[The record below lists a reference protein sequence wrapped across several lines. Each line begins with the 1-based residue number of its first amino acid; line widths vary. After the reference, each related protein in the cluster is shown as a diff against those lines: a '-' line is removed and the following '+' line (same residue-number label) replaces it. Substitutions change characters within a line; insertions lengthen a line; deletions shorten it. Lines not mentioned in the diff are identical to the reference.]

1 MNSRREGIGIALMVM
16 AVLLLLSSCD
26 PKKKLVSPMAHVADY
41 EWMTAKMSGELGVRS
56 EELGVGVEEFSF
68 TGSLRM
74 RRDSTIWVS
83 VSAFM
88 GMESIRTLVT
98 QDTVVLV
105 NRMNQTYLK
114 EPFSTVVEKQGIPS
128 FQEIQSHLLGD
139 GTADHVELQWGPYRA
154 KIRYSDIHW
163 DEPANFPIKI
173 NKNYER
179 IKP

>member
-1 MNSRREGIGIALMVM
+1 M
-16 AVLLLLSSCD
+16 AVLLLVSSCD

-41 EWMTAKMSGELGVRS
+41 EWMMAKMSGELGVGS
-56 EELGVGVEEFSF
+56 EEFSF
-68 TGSLRM
+68 TGNLRM
-74 RRDSTIWVS
+74 RRDSTIWLS

-88 GMESIRTLVT
+88 GMESIRMLVT
-98 QDTVVLV
+98 QDTVVLL

-114 EPFSTVVEKQGIPS
+114 EPFSTVAEMQGIPS
-128 FQEIQSHLLGD
+128 FQEIQSRLLGD

-163 DEPANFPIKI
+163 DEPVNFPIKI

>member
-1 MNSRREGIGIALMVM
+1 MKSRREGIGIGLMAM
-16 AVLLLLSSCD
+16 AVLLLVSSCD
-26 PKKKLVSPMAHVADY
+26 PKKKLVSPMAHMADY

-56 EELGVGVEEFSF
+56 EEFSF
-68 TGSLRM
+68 TGNLRM
-74 RRDSTIWVS
+74 RRDSTIWMS
-83 VSAFM
+83 ISAFI
-88 GMESIRTLVT
+88 GMESIRMLVT

-105 NRMNQTYLK
+105 NRLNQTYLA